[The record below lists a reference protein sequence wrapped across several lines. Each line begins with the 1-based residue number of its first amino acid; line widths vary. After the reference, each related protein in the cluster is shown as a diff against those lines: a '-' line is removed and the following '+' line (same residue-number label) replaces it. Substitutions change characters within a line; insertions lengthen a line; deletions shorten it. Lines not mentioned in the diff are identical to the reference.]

1 MTQQL
6 LASKVVVREEEP
18 RVRGIPSAP
27 TSVAGMLGVT
37 QRGPIGEAV
46 HCGSIDEVQRRFGG
60 FTLGSIT
67 ADKGDDEATA
77 SVTHS
82 HSNGVSGSPPVAP
95 GRHQN
100 DPTRC
105 QSDRAVIY
113 RDLMVTFP
121 HPMGEPASQAHDGDG
136 SDD

>member
-1 MTQQL
+1 MEIV
-6 LASKVVVREEEP
+6 LAFV
-18 RVRGIPSAP
+18 
-27 TSVAGMLGVT
+27 LF
-37 QRGPIGEAV
+37 
-46 HCGSIDEVQRRFGG
+46 FGG

-67 ADKGDDEATA
+67 ADKGNDEATA

-82 HSNGVSGSPPVAP
+82 HSNGMSSSPAVAP
-95 GRHQN
+95 GTHQN

-113 RDLMVTFP
+113 RDLTVPSP
-121 HPMGEPASQAHDGDG
+121 HPMGEQSSQVNDRNGDG

>member
-1 MTQQL
+1 MEIV
-6 LASKVVVREEEP
+6 LAFV
-18 RVRGIPSAP
+18 
-27 TSVAGMLGVT
+27 LF
-37 QRGPIGEAV
+37 
-46 HCGSIDEVQRRFGG
+46 FGG

-77 SVTHS
+77 AVAQPHED
-82 HSNGVSGSPPVAP
+82 GVSGSPPVAP

-113 RDLMVTFP
+113 RDLTLPSP
-121 HPMGEPASQAHDGDG
+121 HPMGEPASQVNDGNGDG